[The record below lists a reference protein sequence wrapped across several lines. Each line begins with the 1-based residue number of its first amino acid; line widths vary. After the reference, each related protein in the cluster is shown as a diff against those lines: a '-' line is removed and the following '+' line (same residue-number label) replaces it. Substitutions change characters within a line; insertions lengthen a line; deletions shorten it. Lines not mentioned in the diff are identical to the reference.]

1 MHKLQVINTNPRRL
15 LLFNFTVNCEMDSG
29 DITLE
34 TSDFNVN
41 KMKEARRNKNLLT
54 RRLLM
59 NIFG

>member
-1 MHKLQVINTNPRRL
+1 MEI
-15 LLFNFTVNCEMDSG
+15 
-29 DITLE
+29 LE

-41 KMKEARRNKNLLT
+41 KMKETRRNKNLLT

>member
-1 MHKLQVINTNPRRL
+1 MEI
-15 LLFNFTVNCEMDSG
+15 
-29 DITLE
+29 LE